1 MTNTPIKMTIADGLV
16 RLVLDRPDRGNPIDT
31 TFVRQLKEIAID
43 ISQRDDVRCVL
54 FSANGKVFSAGG
66 DIRTFAEDRARLPHL
81 VKLWTSD
88 IHVAISTFMRLPAP
102 VVAAVAGNVG
112 GGGLG
117 LVASADFVVAAEGAK
132 FASGFAAL
140 GFSSDSSTT
149 ISLTQRMGWQRAKRF
164 LMLAEVMDAKEAA
177 ACGLV
182 DFVVPVDAVARD
194 AEALALRL
202 ANGPTR
208 AYAGLKDLMIRT
220 RNNAPEA
227 QMEEEAQTLA
237 RVVRS
242 DDAWEGVAAF
252 VGKRKPM
259 FNGR

>member
-1 MTNTPIKMTIADGLV
+1 MTNEPITFTITDGV
-16 RLVLDRPDRGNPIDT
+16 ARLVLDRPDRGNPIDT
-31 TFVRQLKEIAID
+31 AVVRQLKDIAVS

-54 FSANGKVFSAGG
+54 ITANGRVFSAGG
-66 DIRTFAEDRARLPHL
+66 DIRTFAEDRERLPHL

-88 IHVAISTFMRLPAP
+88 IHTAISTFMRMPAP

-117 LVASADFVVAAEGAK
+117 LMASADFVIAAEGAK

-149 ISLTQRMGWQRAKRF
+149 VSLTQRMGWQRAKRF
-164 LMLAEVMDAKEAA
+164 LMLAEVLDAKEAA
-177 ACGLV
+177 ATGLV
-182 DFVVPVDAVARD
+182 DFVVPTTAVAAE
-194 AEALALRL
+194 AEALASRL

-208 AYAGLKDLMIRT
+208 AYAGLKTLMIRT
-220 RNNAPEA
+220 KTNAPEA

-237 RVVRS
+237 AVVRS

-252 VGKRKPM
+252 AAKRKPV
-259 FNGR
+259 FRGR